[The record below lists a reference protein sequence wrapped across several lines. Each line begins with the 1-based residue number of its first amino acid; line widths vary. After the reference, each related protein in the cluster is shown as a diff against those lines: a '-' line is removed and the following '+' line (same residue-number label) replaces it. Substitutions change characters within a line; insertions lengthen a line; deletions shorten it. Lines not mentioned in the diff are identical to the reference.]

1 MYMMYNWLAGSSKY
15 PSFLIKLYVQFFL
28 VYLLFQD
35 ISPFVLQEFDDELMV
50 PSYSSKPLS

>member
-1 MYMMYNWLAGSSKY
+1 MYNWLAGSSKY